1 MRKVMVAVLL
11 CMTGLAGVVVAT
23 SPAAA
28 CDQTSSGSG
37 K

>member
-11 CMTGLAGVVVAT
+11 CLTGLAGIVVAS
-23 SPAAA
+23 SPATA